1 MANLLGQNIGTNYK
15 GILNLNTLNG
25 NLSGTLQAV
34 TDGDGNVSPLQ
45 LSTTQ
50 VGITG
55 PVQTGTG
62 SLYNPLRIGY
72 SNSTISVTN
81 LDLFSVGATAN
92 SGSRYSTILRLGGGS
107 DTAQHFIYGGEG
119 NSTGLVLDRGSS
131 NVSIIGSF
139 STTGITSLFSG
150 VVYVASN
157 YANVQANLG
166 IGFFGNGSARLQVR
180 GDGTNPIARFEN
192 SGGTASHIFK
202 DTTAL
207 EFGTQGIFVSA
218 TANGTTTSTAGRGL
232 LFSGVSG
239 QAIYQF
245 NFVASSNS
253 ETSGTYGGI
262 NLTTAVA
269 VASGTPNF
277 RPLNIAYTINNVG
290 TPVSGTA
297 TGIFLNA
304 TETALNGMTHNLMDL
319 QTTISSVST
328 SQFRVSRDGQV
339 NATNFIASGVG
350 IWDGSNLYRAVDTEG
365 IGIFNG
371 GSATAGIT
379 IYGSANGTS
388 FLRNKIL
395 AKTDFIA
402 LGAINDATAP
412 AIKRNSA
419 AIDFRLANDSAAC
432 AVNAASFST
441 ASVIV
446 GSNYIVISGDTG
458 LLRPAASTLGITL
471 NGFSNTHFEFRK
483 NDDTTVVG
491 IIKGTGS
498 PEAVITANQG
508 SIFMRTD
515 GGSGTTFYVKE
526 SGTGNTGWVAK

>member
-15 GILNLNTLNG
+15 GILNLNTLNS

-34 TDGDGNVSPLQ
+34 TDGDGNASPLQ

-81 LDLFSVGATAN
+81 LDLLSVGATAN

-119 NSTGLVLDRGSS
+119 NSTGIILDRGSS

-157 YANVQANLG
+157 YANVQGNLG
-166 IGFFGNGSARLQVR
+166 IGFFGSSSARLQVK
-180 GDGTNPIARFEN
+180 GDGSAPIQIWDAGGAGTEVARMTNTGALTAASFFAGNVGFNNTFLACNTFNSTNYNAAIA
-192 SGGTASHIFK
+192 
-202 DTTAL
+202 
-207 EFGTQGIFVSA
+207 FVGLRNFSV
-218 TANGTTTSTAGRGL
+218 TANG
-232 LFSGVSG
+232 FSD
-239 QAIYQF
+239 I
-245 NFVASSNS
+245 
-253 ETSGTYGGI
+253 SGTVDNFTIQTSFG
-262 NLTTAVA
+262 A
-269 VASGTPNF
+269 ASGNAAF
-277 RPLNIAYTINNVG
+277 RPLNIAYTINNTG
-290 TPVSGTA
+290 TTSGAVVSG
-297 TGIFLNA
+297 IYLNA
-304 TETALNGMTHNLMDL
+304 TETSLTGTTHNLMDL

-350 IWDGSNLYRAVDTEG
+350 LWDGSSLYRGIDTG
-365 IGIFNG
+365 SINIYNG
-371 GSATAGIT
+371 GSATAGIEV
-379 IYGSANGTS
+379 YGSANATS

-419 AIDFRLANDSAAC
+419 AIDFRLANDSGYCDINCKILIANGTSQIENVRISNINDLTNAITAINIASTSGKVSFGGLIRAA
-432 AVNAASFST
+432 NLPT
-441 ASVIV
+441 
-446 GSNYIVISGDTG
+446 T
-458 LLRPAASTLGITL
+458 RPATVGDLYVDTAANILA
-471 NGFSNTHFEFRK
+471 NGDK
-483 NDDTTVVG
+483 VVG
-491 IIKGTGS
+491 IR
-498 PEAVITANQG
+498 V
-508 SIFMRTD
+508 
-515 GGSGTTFYVKE
+515 
-526 SGTGNTGWVAK
+526 